1 MGGGGGERD
10 RLHVC
15 TTLKKRAYASELTN
29 DFSLPVALSN
39 FRHPNLR
46 LLYLCLNLRGGGGMF
61 GGGCEFMT
69 SNVRSVMKT
78 SRDGPFNVETDQQ
91 TLATERKII
100 HCSANPPTSQNWL
113 VLPLRLV

>member
-1 MGGGGGERD
+1 MGGGGRERQTARVHD
-10 RLHVC
+10 VEEAC
-15 TTLKKRAYASELTN
+15 ICVRA
-29 DFSLPVALSN
+29 DK
-39 FRHPNLR
+39 R
-46 LLYLCLNLRGGGGMF
+46 LLFACGFVELPSSKFEVIIFVPQSERGGGMF

-78 SRDGPFNVETDQQ
+78 GRDGPFNVETDQQ

-100 HCSANPPTSQNWL
+100 HCSANPPPSQNWL